1 MSQSLIDPTSQPK
14 AQKLG
19 SEMFGALEDVQSGKQ
34 NLEGGQ
40 VGIVCLQGYR

>member
-1 MSQSLIDPTSQPK
+1 MSQLLIDPTSQPK

-34 NLEGGQ
+34 NLEGKLELF
-40 VGIVCLQGYR
+40 CLQGYR